1 MENLNQKQ
9 KILIGVI
16 VTIMLF
22 VIGYYLVWK
31 TDEGEAVIINNETEV
46 VEKETKPENIIIHIT
61 GCVENSGIIK
71 AEKGA
76 RIADIIEA
84 AGGLTLDANI
94 ERVNLAYKVQDGQKI
109 YIPSINDEI
118 LTEIVSSK
126 SGENVII
133 EDKIEGN
140 SNEIIN
146 INTATQAELEKL
158 TGIGPSTAMKII
170 EYREKNGKFT
180 AIEEMKNIT
189 GIGDAKFD
197 AMREEICI

>member
-9 KILIGVI
+9 KILIGVV

-31 TDEGEAVIINNETEV
+31 KDEGETVIINNEIEV
-46 VEKETKPENIIIHIT
+46 VEKETKLENIVIHIT
-61 GCVENSGIIK
+61 GCIENSGIIK
-71 AEKGA
+71 AEQGA

-94 ERVNLAYKVQDGQKI
+94 EKVNLAYKVQDGQKI

-133 EDKIEGN
+133 EDKIEETSSG
-140 SNEIIN
+140 IIN
-146 INTATQAELEKL
+146 INTASQTELEKL
-158 TGIGPSTAMKII
+158 TGIGPSTAIKII
-170 EYREKNGKFT
+170 EYREKNGKFVT
-180 AIEEMKNIT
+180 IEDLKNIT

-197 AMREEICI
+197 AIKEEICI